1 MRRSHEGAKEG
12 TEAMA
17 DLTTTPSGIW
27 VLQALLGVESMPTS
41 LRLRPFIPSVDGDGM
56 VATTNGN
63 TPLSQTAEYQSLV
76 SAGVIDEAGRV
87 DDAVRDWMAVIGRPQ
102 REIMVVIRRPKPA
115 DGTEPAD
122 EDAPALVQERTM
134 SICQR
139 DRWLAM
145 IARSDDEVVIAP
157 LGEAG
162 PADAQVDLICD
173 SVLHAFSD
181 SAPAAIA
188 GVNVPSAALEQ
199 ALTENIGKDRHV
211 VATAL
216 ARLGLSPDQV
226 AILSAAT
233 RMDESA
239 MAVVAVIE
247 HGIKKK
253 VHPDVL
259 TIADTEFGRITISYT
274 TGPDGTRW
282 TSIWPTSPIAL
293 RQDLATLLN
302 AAKVAAAP
310 MA

>member
-1 MRRSHEGAKEG
+1 
-12 TEAMA
+12 MA
-17 DLTTTPSGIW
+17 DLTTTTSGIW

-41 LRLRPFIPSVDGDGM
+41 LRLRPFIPSVDGDGT
-56 VATTNGN
+56 VATDVGDV
-63 TPLSQTAEYQSLV
+63 PLSQTAEYASLV
-76 SAGVIDEAGRV
+76 AAGVIDQDGRV
-87 DDAVRDWMAVIGRPQ
+87 DDTVRDWMAVIGRPQ
-102 REIMVVIRRPKPA
+102 REIMVVIRRPKPT
-115 DGTEPAD
+115 DGTAPAGGD
-122 EDAPALVQERTM
+122 PAALVQERTM

-139 DRWLAM
+139 ERWLAM

-157 LGEAG
+157 LGEAAL
-162 PADAQVDLICD
+162 ADAQVELI
-173 SVLHAFSD
+173 SD
-181 SAPAAIA
+181 SSPAAIA

-211 VATAL
+211 IATAL
-216 ARLGLSPDQV
+216 ARLGFSPDQV

-247 HGIKKK
+247 HGIKKT

-259 TIADTEFGRITISYT
+259 TVADTELGRITISYT

-282 TSIWPTSPIAL
+282 TSIWPTTAIGL
-293 RQDLATLLN
+293 RQDLANLLN
-302 AAKVAAAP
+302 AAKMAAAP

>member
-1 MRRSHEGAKEG
+1 
-12 TEAMA
+12 MA

-56 VATTNGN
+56 VATTHGDV
-63 TPLSQTAEYQSLV
+63 PLRQTAEYASLV
-76 SAGVIDEAGRV
+76 AAGAVDEHGRV

-102 REIMVVIRRPKPA
+102 REIMVVIRRPRPSDGPA
-115 DGTEPAD
+115 PTGD
-122 EDAPALVQERTM
+122 DAPALVQERTM

-157 LGEAG
+157 LGEAAL
-162 PADAQVDLICD
+162 ADAQVELICD
-173 SVLHAFSD
+173 AVLHAFSA
-181 SAPAAIA
+181 SSPAAVA
-188 GVNVPSAALEQ
+188 GVNVPSAALER
-199 ALTENIGKDRHV
+199 ALTEGIGQDRHV
-211 VATAL
+211 AATAL

-247 HGIKKK
+247 HGIKKN

-259 TIADTEFGRITISYT
+259 TIADTELGRITISYT

-282 TSIWPTSPIAL
+282 TSIWPTTSTGL
-293 RQDLATLLN
+293 RQDLADLLN